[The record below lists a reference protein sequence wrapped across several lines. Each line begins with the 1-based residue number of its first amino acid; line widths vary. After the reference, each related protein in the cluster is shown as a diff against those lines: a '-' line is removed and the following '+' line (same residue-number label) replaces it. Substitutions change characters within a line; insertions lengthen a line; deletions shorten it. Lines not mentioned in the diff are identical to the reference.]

1 MVVVATT
8 DSPAA
13 AALAAVSE
21 AVLGVAGD
29 LSVHTVLERL
39 VHAARGLVSARYAA
53 VGVPDDDGTGFA
65 KFIHAGMSD
74 ELVDRIGPLPRTHGL
89 LGSLLSDPK
98 PLRTHDVGADPRFS
112 WWPAAHP
119 RMRSFLGVP
128 IVFKGDVVGAF
139 YLADKEGAAT
149 FTDDDEALIG
159 VLAAHAAVAIENAR
173 LYENSRELS
182 IVEERTRVARELH
195 DALAQTLFSL
205 GLTAGA
211 AAALVRTD
219 PDRAESELATVQ
231 DLARAAASEVRSLV
245 FELRPTAL
253 DEDGLAS
260 ALAKHLELVGRA
272 HGLEVAMSVSGA
284 DPAGAGRVD
293 QATEA
298 QLFRIAQEAL
308 TNVVR
313 HASAR
318 SASVALVVDDDS
330 VSLTVTDNGD
340 GFDPAARAIRAR
352 RLGLTS
358 MRERAASLGGSLRI
372 DSVPGEGTT
381 VSVVVPMSD
390 PPNV

>member
-1 MVVVATT
+1 MVAVATA
-8 DSPAA
+8 DSPSA

-39 VHAARGLVSARYAA
+39 VHAARRLVSARYAA
-53 VGVPDDDGTGFA
+53 VGVPDEDGSGFA
-65 KFIHAGMSD
+65 QFIHAGMSD
-74 ELVDRIGPLPRTHGL
+74 ELVEQIGPLPRTHGL

-98 PLRTHDVGADPRFS
+98 PLRTHDVSADPRFR

-139 YLADKEGAAT
+139 YLADKEGAPT
-149 FTDDDEALIG
+149 FSEDDEALIG
-159 VLAAHAAVAIENAR
+159 VLAAHAAIAIENAR
-173 LYENSRELS
+173 LYEHSRELS

-219 PDRAESELATVQ
+219 PDRAEAELATVQ

-253 DEDGLAS
+253 DVDGLAP

-272 HGLEVAMSVSGA
+272 HGLDVAMTSSGS
-284 DPAGAGRVD
+284 GRVD
-293 QATEA
+293 PATEA

-318 SASVALVVDDDS
+318 SASVALVVGDDA
-330 VSLTVTDNGD
+330 VTLTVADDGE

-358 MRERAASLGGSLRI
+358 MRERAAALGGGLTV
-372 DSVPGEGTT
+372 DSIPGEGTT
-381 VSVVVPMSD
+381 VSVVVPRA
-390 PPNV
+390 

>member
-1 MVVVATT
+1 
-8 DSPAA
+8 
-13 AALAAVSE
+13 
-21 AVLGVAGD
+21 
-29 LSVHTVLERL
+29 
-39 VHAARGLVSARYAA
+39 VSAQYAA
-53 VGVPDDDGTGFA
+53 VGVPDDDGSGFA
-65 KFIHAGMSD
+65 QFIHAGMSD
-74 ELVDRIGPLPRTHGL
+74 ELVEQIGPLPRTHGL
-89 LGSLLSDPK
+89 LGSLLADPK
-98 PLRTHDVGADPRFS
+98 PFRTDDVSADPRFR
-112 WWPAAHP
+112 WWPHAHP

-139 YLADKEGAAT
+139 YLADKEGAPA
-149 FTDDDEALIG
+149 FGEDDEAVIG

-173 LYENSRELS
+173 LYEHSRELS

-219 PDRAESELATVQ
+219 PDRAEAELATVQ

-245 FELRPTAL
+245 FELRPTGL
-253 DEDGLAS
+253 DDDGLAP

-272 HGLEVAMSVSGA
+272 HGLDVSMTV
-284 DPAGAGRVD
+284 PGRAVD
-293 QATEA
+293 RLPPGTEA

-318 SASVALVVDDDS
+318 SAT
-330 VSLTVTDNGD
+330 VSLVAGDGSVTLTVSDDGD
-340 GFDPAARAIRAR
+340 GFDPAARSVRSR

-358 MRERAASLGGSLRI
+358 MRERAAALGGRLTIESA
-372 DSVPGEGTT
+372 PGEGTT
-381 VSVVVPMSD
+381 VTAVIPA
-390 PPNV
+390 

>member
-1 MVVVATT
+1 M
-8 DSPAA
+8 
-13 AALAAVSE
+13 
-21 AVLGVAGD
+21 
-29 LSVHTVLERL
+29 
-39 VHAARGLVSARYAA
+39 SARYAA
-53 VGVPDDDGTGFA
+53 VGVPDEDGTGFA
-65 KFIHAGMSD
+65 KFIHAGMSN

-211 AAALVRTD
+211 AATLVRTD

-272 HGLEVAMSVSGA
+272 HGLEGSDVGLGRGPGRRRARRPGDRGA
-284 DPAGAGRVD
+284 AVPHRPGGAHQRRAPRLRPVGVGGARRRRRLG
-293 QATEA
+293 EPH
-298 QLFRIAQEAL
+298 
-308 TNVVR
+308 R
-313 HASAR
+313 HR
-318 SASVALVVDDDS
+318 RRRRLR
-330 VSLTVTDNGD
+330 
-340 GFDPAARAIRAR
+340 PRARAIRAR